1 MQHRLSSLF
10 VAALVASGTT
20 IAYAQAVVQPP
31 SPPAGTAPN
40 VIAPATTAS
49 VNSGA
54 LASKPASPATLLSV
68 AIPAAP
74 KAKPAQVAAGDLRPS
89 VMPQSGSAALPE
101 SSKKSKSVSKQAAVD
116 DDSIVQ
122 AKLTTDPFAG
132 LVGTPVS
139 DSELNRFVYP
149 EPVEGIYFQ
158 EGAPL
163 PECASDAQ
171 PQDPCKPVFLNG
183 KKVMLL
189 QLRAGA
195 KGPVQM
201 VVHLESGRFLTQHLM
216 PGPGPGAV
224 VRADGAEDGASDSR
238 LAAGRTP
245 AGIGAEQRSGMSG
258 SEQNV
263 DLLSRFARGDV
274 PAGFESLPLLPEAT
288 RYSLFDVIPQA
299 SWDNGAGLRTHL
311 MKVQAHGDAPVA
323 ISAALF
329 RHDNVRALALD
340 RETITA
346 NEPAYLFILEN
357 VSTEE

>member
-10 VAALVASGTT
+10 VAALVASGSTM
-20 IAYAQAVVQPP
+20 AYAQAIVQPP
-31 SPPAGTAPN
+31 APPAGAAPN

-54 LASKPASPATLLSV
+54 IAMKPASPSTLLSV

-74 KAKPAQVAAGDLRPS
+74 KAKVAPATVGDLKPS
-89 VMPQSGSAALPE
+89 IVAKSSA
-101 SSKKSKSVSKQAAVD
+101 KQDDSKQPKPAAKAGKAD
-116 DDSIVQ
+116 DESLVQ
-122 AKLTTDPFAG
+122 AKLTADPFAG

-163 PECASDAQ
+163 PECGENPQ
-171 PQDPCKPVFLNG
+171 PTDPCKPVFLNG
-183 KKVMLL
+183 KRVMLL

-224 VRADGAEDGASDSR
+224 VRADGADDGASDTR

-245 AGIGAEQRSGMSG
+245 AGVGAEQRTGMSG

-274 PAGFESLPLLPEAT
+274 PAGFDAMPMLPEPT
-288 RYSLFDVIPQA
+288 RYSLFDVLPQA

-346 NEPAYLFILEN
+346 SEPAYLFILEN